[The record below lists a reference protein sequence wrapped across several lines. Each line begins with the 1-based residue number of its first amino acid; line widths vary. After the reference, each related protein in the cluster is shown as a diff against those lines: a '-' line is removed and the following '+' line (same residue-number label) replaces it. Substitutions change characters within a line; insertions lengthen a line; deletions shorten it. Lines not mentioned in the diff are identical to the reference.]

1 MSWPRI
7 PVAPNAAGGI
17 HVLGSDVLQHLEL
30 FARDPGDTIL
40 GEKNERETTSNIL
53 NDNDSKVSIK

>member
-40 GEKNERETTSNIL
+40 GEKRRNERETTSNI
-53 NDNDSKVSIK
+53 